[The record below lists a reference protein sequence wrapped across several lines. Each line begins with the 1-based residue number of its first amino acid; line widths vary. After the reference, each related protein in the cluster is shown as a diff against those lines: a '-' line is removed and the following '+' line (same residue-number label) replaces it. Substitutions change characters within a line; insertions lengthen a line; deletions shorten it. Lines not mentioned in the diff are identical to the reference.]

1 MQNRTRWSYIDRNAK
16 RQIFRMHLQGTK
28 SGGLFGKTHGGDY
41 ARRAAGTL
49 LIHFTMPF
57 DELLCEI
64 LLIVEAAHFEERGLY
79 ETHQV
84 FNSTLLLRAM
94 RPTQLH
100 PDAQLEHDV
109 SEDRIPFRDL
119 AVSLPL

>member
-1 MQNRTRWSYIDRNAK
+1 MAIMQNRTRWSYIDRNAK

-28 SGGLFGKTHGGDY
+28 SGGLFGKKHGGDY

-64 LLIVEAAHFEERGLY
+64 PLIVEAAHFEEGGLY
-79 ETHQV
+79 ETHQD
-84 FNSTLLLRAM
+84 FNGTLFLRTM
-94 RPTQLH
+94 SPNQLH
-100 PDAQLEHDV
+100 PA
-109 SEDRIPFRDL
+109 
-119 AVSLPL
+119 

>member
-1 MQNRTRWSYIDRNAK
+1 
-16 RQIFRMHLQGTK
+16 MHLQGTK
-28 SGGLFGKTHGGDY
+28 SGGLFGKTHRGDD

-64 LLIVEAAHFEERGLY
+64 FWIVEAAHFEEGGLY

-84 FNSTLLLRAM
+84 FNSTLLLRTV

-100 PDAQLEHDV
+100 PDAQLEHHV

>member
-1 MQNRTRWSYIDRNAK
+1 MQNRTRWPYIDRNAK

-28 SGGLFGKTHGGDY
+28 SGGLFGKTHGGNY

-64 LLIVEAAHFEERGLY
+64 LLIVEAAHFDARRGLCPSRG
-79 ETHQV
+79 THAPD
-84 FNSTLLLRAM
+84 S
-94 RPTQLH
+94 LH
-100 PDAQLEHDV
+100 DAI
-109 SEDRIPFRDL
+109 R
-119 AVSLPL
+119 